1 MTDTLSS
8 RDQARE
14 LRAEGL
20 TLVEIRERCIDLGIL
35 TNRGEPPSIS
45 TVHAWT
51 KGIDPKRF
59 PKPKTKPR
67 PRKRLIERRKGN
79 EGLRARV
86 RQLRAAGASL
96 QAITDAI
103 EADGYRNSRGNPIG
117 KTQIIRIIDRL
128 DTATFILDLGYSH
141 PPTSSTAST

>member
-8 RDQARE
+8 REQARE
-14 LRAEGL
+14 WRAEGL
-20 TLVEIRERCIDLGIL
+20 TLAEIRERCIELGIL
-35 TNRGEPPSIS
+35 TCRGEPPSIS
-45 TVHAWT
+45 TLHAWV
-51 KGIDPKRF
+51 KDIDPKQF

-86 RQLRAAGASL
+86 RQLRATGTSL
-96 QAITDAI
+96 RAITDAI
-103 EADGYRNSRGNPIG
+103 EADGYRNSKGNPIG

-128 DTATFILDLGYSH
+128 DTASFILDMGYSH
-141 PPTSSTAST
+141 PPRSSTAST

>member
-1 MTDTLSS
+1 MIDTLSS
-8 RDQARE
+8 RERARE
-14 LRAEGL
+14 LRTEGF
-20 TLVEIRERCIDLGIL
+20 TLAEIRERCIALGIS

-51 KGIDPKRF
+51 RGIDPKRF

-86 RQLRAAGASL
+86 RQLRATGASL

-128 DTATFILDLGYSH
+128 DTASFILDMGYSH
-141 PPTSSTAST
+141 PPRSSTAST